1 MRIYLVRHPRPDVPP
16 GFCYGRSDLAANQG
30 DVERVVA
37 ALAQQGLPG
46 AMPIYASPLARSAV
60 LAHRLSPAP
69 AFDAR
74 LAEMDFGAWELR
86 SWDEISRSEID
97 AWSADLLH
105 YHPGG
110 GESVMDVAARVAG
123 FYADLRRAAQ
133 AKTAQALV
141 VCHAGT
147 MRLLHSLHL
156 GGTLVDAALR
166 AAQAPHRI
174 DYGEVMM
181 LET

>member
-1 MRIYLVRHPRPDVPP
+1 MRIYLVRHPRPEVPA
-16 GFCYGRSDLAANQG
+16 GHCYGRSDLAANEA
-30 DVERVVA
+30 DVERVHA
-37 ALAQQGLPG
+37 ALANQGLPG
-46 AMPIYASPLARSAV
+46 AMPVYASPLARSAV
-60 LAHRLSPAP
+60 LAQRLSPAP

-74 LAEMDFGAWELR
+74 LAEMDFGAWEMR
-86 SWDEISRSEID
+86 SWDDIPRNEID

-105 YHPGG
+105 YRPGG

-123 FYADLRRAAQ
+123 FDADIRREGHAQ
-133 AKTAQALV
+133 AIII
-141 VCHAGT
+141 CHAGT
-147 MRLLHSLHL
+147 MRLMHSLHL

>member
-1 MRIYLVRHPRPDVPP
+1 MRLYLVRHPRPEVPA
-16 GFCYGRSDLAANQG
+16 GHCYGRSDLAVNES
-30 DVERVVA
+30 DVERVLA
-37 ALAQQGLPG
+37 ALAGQGLPG
-46 AMPIYASPLARSAV
+46 AMSVYASPLARSAV
-60 LAHRLSPAP
+60 LAQRLSPAP

-74 LAEMDFGAWELR
+74 LAEMDFGEWEMR
-86 SWDEISRSEID
+86 CWDDIPRSEID

-105 YHPGG
+105 YRPGG
-110 GESVMDVAARVAG
+110 GESVMDVATRVAG
-123 FYADLRRAAQ
+123 FAADLRHAGH
-133 AKTAQALV
+133 TDVLV

-166 AAQAPHRI
+166 AASAPHRI
-174 DYGEVMM
+174 DYGEVLM

>member
-1 MRIYLVRHPRPDVPP
+1 MRIYLVRHPRPEVPA
-16 GFCYGRSDLAANQG
+16 GHCYGRSDLAANEA
-30 DVERVVA
+30 DVERVLA
-37 ALAQQGLPG
+37 ALANQGLPG
-46 AMPIYASPLARSAV
+46 AMPVYASPLARSAV
-60 LAHRLSPAP
+60 LAQRLSPAP

-74 LAEMDFGAWELR
+74 LAEMDFGAWEMR
-86 SWDEISRSEID
+86 SWDDIPRSEID

-105 YHPGG
+105 YRPGG

-123 FYADLRRAAQ
+123 FDADIRREGH
-133 AKTAQALV
+133 AQALV

-147 MRLLHSLHL
+147 MRLMHSLHL
-156 GGTLVDAALR
+156 GGTLADAALR
-166 AAQAPHRI
+166 AAQAAHRI

>member
-1 MRIYLVRHPRPDVPP
+1 MRLYLVRHPRPEVPT
-16 GFCYGRSDLAANQG
+16 GHCYGRSDLAANEA
-30 DVERVVA
+30 DVERVQA
-37 ALAQQGLPG
+37 ALASQGLPG
-46 AMPIYASPLARSAV
+46 PMPVYASPLARSAV
-60 LAHRLSPAP
+60 LAQRLSPAP
-69 AFDAR
+69 AFDER
-74 LAEMDFGAWELR
+74 LAEMDFGAWEMR
-86 SWDEISRSEID
+86 SWDDIPRSEID

-105 YHPGG
+105 YRPGG

-123 FYADLRRAAQ
+123 FDAGIRRAGH
-133 AKTAQALV
+133 AQALV
-141 VCHAGT
+141 ICHAGT

-156 GGTLVDAALR
+156 GGTLVEAALR

>member
-1 MRIYLVRHPRPDVPP
+1 MRIYLVRHPRPEVPA
-16 GFCYGRSDLAANQG
+16 GHCYGRSDLAANEA
-30 DVERVVA
+30 DVERVLT
-37 ALAQQGLPG
+37 ALANQGLPG
-46 AMPIYASPLARSAV
+46 AMPVYASPLARSAV
-60 LAHRLSPAP
+60 LAQRLSPAP

-74 LAEMDFGAWELR
+74 LAEMDFGAWEMR
-86 SWDEISRSEID
+86 SWDDIPRSEID

-105 YHPGG
+105 YRPGG
-110 GESVMDVAARVAG
+110 GESVMDVAARVAC
-123 FYADLRRAAQ
+123 FDADIRREGH
-133 AKTAQALV
+133 AQALII
-141 VCHAGT
+141 CHAGT

-156 GGTLVDAALR
+156 GGTLVEAALR

>member
-1 MRIYLVRHPRPDVPP
+1 MRIYLVRHPRPEVPA
-16 GFCYGRSDLAANQG
+16 GHCYGRSDLAANEA
-30 DVERVVA
+30 DVERVLA
-37 ALAQQGLPG
+37 ALANQGLPG
-46 AMPIYASPLARSAV
+46 AMPVYASPLARSAV
-60 LAHRLSPAP
+60 LAQRLSPAP

-74 LAEMDFGAWELR
+74 LAEMDFGAWEMH
-86 SWDEISRSEID
+86 SWDDIPRSEID

-105 YHPGG
+105 YRPGG

-123 FYADLRRAAQ
+123 FDADIRRAGH
-133 AKTAQALV
+133 AQALV
-141 VCHAGT
+141 ICHAGA
-147 MRLLHSLHL
+147 MRLMHSLHL
-156 GGTLVDAALR
+156 GGTLADAALR